1 MEMLEFTKKN
11 CDFPFRED
19 EFFSDVTKR
28 DIKIQIERYIE
39 NITQIMDCV
48 ECEKCRVHG
57 TLQIYGLGLLFI
69 HFLIKL
75 GWFSK
80 KIILGA
86 AFKILFSDDRKR
98 ELIYLKRNEFIV
110 RNC

>member
-1 MEMLEFTKKN
+1 MKFFLHRAINVAATFLHDYDILTGFHEDDVKTHKLLMEMLEFTKKN

-57 TLQIYGLGLLFI
+57 TLQIYGLG
-69 HFLIKL
+69 
-75 GWFSK
+75 
-80 KIILGA
+80 
-86 AFKILFSDDRKR
+86 
-98 ELIYLKRNEFIV
+98 
-110 RNC
+110 